1 MKRTAN
7 TLFRRIGFLL
17 ALVVTLVAAACSP
30 AATSPVPSGTAG
42 SSFKGVSL
50 NGAGATFPFP
60 LYSKWFDEYAKLTG
74 AQINYQSI
82 GSGGG
87 IQQVTQRTVDFGAT
101 DGPMTDDQ
109 LKAAPAKLLHIPMVM
124 GAEAIVYNLAGISS
138 GMKLTPEAVAGIF
151 LGEISKWNDPKIAS
165 ANPDLKLPD
174 QAIAVVHRSDGS
186 GTTYIFTDYLSS
198 VSPTWNSKVG
208 KSTSVEW
215 PAGIG
220 GKGNEGVAGQV
231 KQSPGGIGYVELA
244 YAVQNKLPYA
254 NIKNKG
260 GKFVEPT
267 VDSTTA
273 AAAGAIAQIPDDL
286 RFSMVDPAGDSSY
299 PIAGA
304 TWILVYQEQSD
315 QVKGRVIVDFLNWA
329 LTSGQGMAKDLLY
342 APLPSELA
350 SRAQAKVKTVTY
362 LGKPISP

>member
-1 MKRTAN
+1 MKRTAR
-7 TLFRRIGFLL
+7 TSFKRSGFLV
-17 ALVVTLVAAACSP
+17 ALVVALVAAACSP
-30 AATSPVPSGTAG
+30 AATPPSGTAG

-60 LYSKWFDEYAKLTG
+60 LYSKWLDEYAKITG

-87 IQQVTQRTVDFGAT
+87 IQQITQRTVDFGAS

-109 LKAAPAKLLHIPMVM
+109 LKAAPARLLHIPMVM
-124 GAEAIVYNLAGISS
+124 GAEAIVYNLPGVSS
-138 GMKLTPEAVAGIF
+138 GMKLTPEALADIF
-151 LGEISKWNDPKIAS
+151 LGEITKWNDPKIAS
-165 ANPDLKLPD
+165 VNPDLKLPD
-174 QAIAVVHRSDGS
+174 QAIAVIHRSDGS
-186 GTTYIFTDYLSS
+186 GTTYIFTDYLST
-198 VSPTWNSKVG
+198 VSPTWKSKVG

-215 PAGIG
+215 PAGLG

-231 KQSPGGIGYVELA
+231 KQSPGGIGYVEMA

-254 NIKNKG
+254 SLKNKA

-267 VDSTTA
+267 VESTTA
-273 AAAGAIAQIPDDL
+273 AAAGALAQIPDDL
-286 RFSMVDPAGDSSY
+286 RFSMVEPAGDTSY

-304 TWILVYQEQSD
+304 TWLLVYREQGD
-315 QVKGRVIVDFLNWA
+315 PVKGQVIVDFLNWA

-342 APLPSELA
+342 AQLPADLVA
-350 SRAQAKVKTVTY
+350 KAQAKVKSITY
-362 LGKPISP
+362 QGKPISP